1 MTPIILLIIRLLDI
15 YLWIII
21 ATILV
26 SWLVAFD
33 VLNTRNKWVYKAC
46 DLMNRVTNPPL
57 RRLRKIIPPMGGI
70 DLSPMALML
79 GIYLVQSFLYGLL
92 R

>member
-1 MTPIILLIIRLLDI
+1 MFIIVLLIKLLDI
-15 YLWIII
+15 YLWLII
-21 ATILV
+21 ATVIA

-33 VLNTRNKWVYKAC
+33 VLNTRNKLVYKIC
-46 DLMNRVTNPPL
+46 NFLNEITNPPI
-57 RRLRKIIPPMGGI
+57 RKLRKIIPPIGGI

-79 GIYLVQSFLYGLL
+79 CIYLLQGFLYSLL